1 MLSSAVDIIFELV
14 NYIVMG
20 VNYLGAI
27 VGAYPG
33 SPGAHRLPRGAPPP
47 LLVGRPALR
56 RGLYFR
62 PPPASSGG

>member
-27 VGAYPG
+27 VGA
-33 SPGAHRLPRGAPPP
+33 
-47 LLVGRPALR
+47 
-56 RGLYFR
+56 
-62 PPPASSGG
+62 